1 MPRRPRLQLAGVP
14 FHIIQ
19 RGHNRAA
26 CFFADADY
34 ACYLSLLQ
42 HLCQEA
48 RVRLHAYV
56 LMTNHVHLLLTPDCA
71 DGLSHLMQHVGQRYV
86 QYVNRTY
93 QRTGTLWEG
102 RFRSCLVDAESY
114 LLACQRYIELN
125 PVRAQ
130 MVAHPGDYPWSSYRG
145 NAQGAGDGLLSPHA
159 CYQALGRDKAARQV
173 TYRELFRDAL
183 EGGFLDA
190 LRHATN
196 GGYCLGSDRF
206 TQEVAAMLKRRVERG
221 QAGRPHKQAAHNTPQ
236 GTLL

>member
-1 MPRRPRLQLAGVP
+1 M
-14 FHIIQ
+14 
-19 RGHNRAA
+19 
-26 CFFADADY
+26 
-34 ACYLSLLQ
+34 
-42 HLCQEA
+42 
-48 RVRLHAYV
+48 
-56 LMTNHVHLLLTPDCA
+56 LM
-71 DGLSHLMQHVGQRYV
+71 
-86 QYVNRTY
+86 
-93 QRTGTLWEG
+93 
-102 RFRSCLVDAESY
+102 Y

-130 MVAHPGDYPWSSYRG
+130 MVAHPVDYPWSSYRG

-206 TQEVAAMLKRRVERG
+206 TQEVAAMLKRRVERASRTAA
-221 QAGRPHKQAAHNTPQ
+221 QASGA
-236 GTLL
+236 